1 MVWPPGPRFRT
12 AVLEQA
18 PMSRGFELPASV
30 PLAEQRGD
38 TFAALVAVMRR
49 LLADDGCP
57 WDREQSPE
65 SLRDYVLEEACEVID
80 AIDGGDRG
88 ELCEELGDLAFQ
100 VVFLAEL
107 ARREGAFGP
116 DDALLGICE
125 KLVRRHPH
133 VFAEPAI
140 DAADEAARARI
151 ASRWEEIKREEKGWR
166 PLLAGVPRSL
176 PALRRAHSISQKV
189 ALVGFDWPDA
199 SGSRAKLTEELDE
212 LDQALAEENTDEA
225 EAEFGDVLFALVN
238 LARHRGVDLERALRR
253 TCDKFQNR
261 FAFVEDAVRNQHG
274 DWPRDERGKPTAGL
288 QLTELDRYWDEA
300 KARERKKE

>member
-1 MVWPPGPRFRT
+1 
-12 AVLEQA
+12 
-18 PMSRGFELPASV
+18 MSRGFQLPASV

-38 TFAALVAVMRR
+38 TFTALVAVMRR

-80 AIDGGDRG
+80 AIDGGDRD
-88 ELCEELGDLAFQ
+88 ELREELGDLAFQ

-133 VFAEPAI
+133 VFEEPPL
-140 DAADEAARARI
+140 EASDPATRARI
-151 ASRWEEIKREEKGWR
+151 SRRWEEIKREEKGWR
-166 PLLAGVPRSL
+166 PLLSGVPRSL
-176 PALRRAHSISQKV
+176 PALRRAHSISEKV
-189 ALVGFDWPDA
+189 AKVGFDWPDPR
-199 SGSRAKLTEELDE
+199 GSRAKVTEELEE
-212 LDQALAEENTDEA
+212 LDQALAEGNHDEA

-261 FAFVEDAVRNQHG
+261 FAFVEDTVRNQYG
-274 DWPRDERGKPTAGL
+274 DWPRDARGKPTTGL
-288 QLTELDRYWDEA
+288 QLSELDGYWDEA
-300 KARERKKE
+300 KARERKKDQNNER

>member
-1 MVWPPGPRFRT
+1 
-12 AVLEQA
+12 
-18 PMSRGFELPASV
+18 MSRGFELPPGV

-38 TFAALVAVMRR
+38 MFAVLVAVMRR

-80 AIDGGDRG
+80 AIDGGDRE

-116 DDALLGICE
+116 DDALLGICQ

-133 VFAEPAI
+133 VFEEAAI
-140 DAADEAARARI
+140 DGSDPDARARI
-151 ASRWEEIKREEKGWR
+151 SRRWEEIKREEKGWR

-176 PALRRAHSISQKV
+176 PALRRANSISTKV
-189 ALVGFDWPDA
+189 AQVGFDWPDA
-199 SGSRAKLTEELDE
+199 AGSRAKVNEELAELDE
-212 LDQALAEENTDEA
+212 ALAREDLDEA
-225 EAEFGDVLFALVN
+225 EAELGDVLFALVN
-238 LARHRGVDLERALRR
+238 LARHRGVDPERALRR
-253 TCDKFQNR
+253 TCDKFQGR
-261 FAFVEDAVRNQHG
+261 FAFVED
-274 DWPRDERGKPTAGL
+274 
-288 QLTELDRYWDEA
+288 
-300 KARERKKE
+300 

>member
-1 MVWPPGPRFRT
+1 MG
-12 AVLEQA
+12 
-18 PMSRGFELPASV
+18 RGFELPASI

-38 TFAALVAVMRR
+38 TFSALVAVMRR

-80 AIDGGDRG
+80 AIDGGDR
-88 ELCEELGDLAFQ
+88 EDLREELGDLAFQ

-133 VFAEPAI
+133 VF
-140 DAADEAARARI
+140 EAAPVEPSDSAGRARI
-151 ASRWEEIKREEKGWR
+151 ARRWEEIKREEKGWR
-166 PLLAGVPRSL
+166 PLLAAVPRSL
-176 PALRRAHSISQKV
+176 PALRRAHSISERVSK
-189 ALVGFDWPDA
+189 VGFDWPDA
-199 SGSRAKLTEELDE
+199 EGSRAKVSEELGE
-212 LDQALAEENTDEA
+212 LDQALAAADQDAA

-238 LARHRGVDLERALRR
+238 LARHRGIDLERALRR
-253 TCDKFQNR
+253 TCDKFQDR
-261 FAFVEDAVRNQHG
+261 FAFVEDSVRKNHG
-274 DWPRDERGKPTAGL
+274 DWPRDDRGKPTSGL
-288 QLTELDRYWDEA
+288 ELSELDGYWDEA
-300 KARERKKE
+300 KARERERAET

>member
-1 MVWPPGPRFRT
+1 M
-12 AVLEQA
+12 A
-18 PMSRGFELPASV
+18 RGFELPAQV

-38 TFAALVAVMRR
+38 TFSALVAVMRR
-49 LLADDGCP
+49 LLAADGCP

-88 ELCEELGDLAFQ
+88 ELREELGDLAFQ

-116 DDALLGICE
+116 DDALRSICE

-133 VFAEPAI
+133 VFEEPPM
-140 DAADEAARARI
+140 DAADPAARARI
-151 ASRWEEIKREEKGWR
+151 ARRWEEIKREEKGWR
-166 PLLAGVPRSL
+166 PLLSAVPRSL
-176 PALRRAHSISQKV
+176 PALRRAHSISEKV
-189 ALVGFDWPDA
+189 SRVGFDWPDA
-199 SGSRAKLTEELDE
+199 EGSRAKVSEELGE
-212 LDQALAEENTDEA
+212 LDQALAAADPDEV

-253 TCDKFQNR
+253 TCDKFQGR
-261 FAFVEDAVRNQHG
+261 FAFVEDTVRKKHG
-274 DWPRDERGKPTAGL
+274 DWPRDERGKPTSGL
-288 QLTELDRYWDEA
+288 ELSELDRYWDEA
-300 KARERKKE
+300 KALERKKVQV